1 MDDSQIKAAFF
12 GKVTASVTHE
22 LQNILAIISENE
34 ALMEDV
40 LMMHQ
45 DCNPEIE
52 HLTEQLAKSLEAI
65 KIQIARG
72 RQRTSELN
80 TFAHNPD
87 FAKAEFDMI
96 EKIENLVSITRRIT
110 ALSEVRVEI
119 AENQKSLTLETDAV
133 FFQVAVFSCI
143 EMLTCNAFPGTVFT
157 ISLEKKKNRPSVQI
171 KGSNPGNAQ
180 VFKKDLSTLCTNNSS
195 LWEKCTLVCGKTGF
209 NISVLDDHSGVEL
222 IFI

>member
-45 DCNPEIE
+45 DCSPETEQLI
-52 HLTEQLAKSLEAI
+52 EQLAKSLESI
-65 KIQIARG
+65 KTQIARG

-87 FAKAEFDMI
+87 FAKATFDMI

-119 AENQKSLTLETDAV
+119 ADNQENQTLETDAV
-133 FFQVAVFSCI
+133 FFQAAVFICI
-143 EMLTCNAFPGTVFT
+143 EMLTCNAFPGTVLT
-157 ISLEKKKNRPSVQI
+157 ISLEKNKNRPAVQI

-180 VFKKDLSTLCTNNSS
+180 VFKNELSTLCTKKSS

-209 NISVLDDHSGVEL
+209 RISVLKDHSGIEL
-222 IFI
+222 IYC